1 MATWQGG
8 DHMNP
13 YLRLVLC
20 VLVVGVTTTA
30 SAQVLDIEIGNGVFY
45 VYDTT
50 DLSKLATSPAVV
62 PPWSGGPSPRNFF
75 GGVFIADIV
84 SVNGRP
90 ARGVMVRRGTRV
102 GLTTNQAPG
111 QAISDTIRG
120 FIDDGVW
127 EIQTADGAA
136 IGTFTTHG
144 FIGGPPPPGAPAA
157 AAGTNLAVTGGTGA
171 YFGVGGQ
178 LTGAPVTGSPG
189 TRVQASVTED
199 PANRRIN
206 GGNRS
211 RFLVQLL
218 PAFRPEIV
226 VGHAGRA
233 VFHAADGRPV
243 TTGHPATV
251 GEELTLYAR
260 SLGPQLPSAA
270 GGSGQLA
277 TGTLEVRID
286 GVVAEVTSAAVD
298 PQTPDAY
305 RINFVVPDGVMSP
318 LATLTLSSAWVS
330 SAPVQ
335 FPSR

>member
-1 MATWQGG
+1 MT
-8 DHMNP
+8 P
-13 YLRLVLC
+13 YLRLALC
-20 VLVVGVTTTA
+20 ALVVNVATTA
-30 SAQVLDIEIGNGVFY
+30 SAQVLDIEVANGVYY

-50 DLSKLATSPAVV
+50 DLSGFATSPGVV
-62 PPWSGGPSPRNFF
+62 PPWSGGLFPRNFF
-75 GGVFIADIV
+75 SGEVIADIV

-102 GLTTNQAPG
+102 GLTTSPTPG
-111 QAISDTIRG
+111 QAIADTIRG

-127 EIQTADGAA
+127 EIQSADGAA

-157 AAGTNLAVTGGTGA
+157 AQGTNLAVTGGTGA
-171 YFGVGGQ
+171 FFGVGGQ
-178 LTGAPVTGSPG
+178 LTAAPVTGSPG
-189 TRVQASVTED
+189 TRFAASATED

-226 VGHAGRA
+226 VGQAGRA
-233 VFHAADGRPV
+233 VLHAADGRPV
-243 TTGHPATV
+243 TTGHSAQV

-260 SLGPQLPSAA
+260 CLRPQLPSSG

-277 TGTLEVRID
+277 AVAVEVVID
-286 GVVAEVTSAAVD
+286 GVAAEVTSAAVD
-298 PQTPDAY
+298 PQAPDVY

-318 LATLTLSSAWVS
+318 LATLYLSSAWVS

-335 FPSR
+335 FPAR

>member
-1 MATWQGG
+1 MVGG
-8 DHMNP
+8 EHMKP
-13 YLRLVLC
+13 YLQLALC
-20 VLVVGVTTTA
+20 ALVVGVTTTA
-30 SAQVLDIEIGNGVFY
+30 SAQVLDIEIDNGVFY

-50 DLSKLATSPAVV
+50 DLSRFATSPAVA
-62 PPWSGGPSPRNFF
+62 PPWSGGLSPRNFF
-75 GGVFIADIV
+75 SGVFIADIV
-84 SVNGRP
+84 SVNGRA

-127 EIQTADGAA
+127 EIQTAAGAA

-157 AAGTNLAVTGGTGA
+157 AIGTNLAVTGGTGA
-171 YFGVGGQ
+171 YFGVAGQ
-178 LTGAPVTGSPG
+178 LTSAPVTGSPG

-226 VGHAGRA
+226 VGDAGRA
-233 VFHAADGRPV
+233 VFHAVDGRPV
-243 TTGHPATV
+243 TTGHPATAD
-251 GEELTLYAR
+251 EELTLYAR

-270 GGSGQLA
+270 GSGQLA
-277 TGTLEVRID
+277 TGPVEVVID
-286 GVVAEVTSAAVD
+286 GVVAQVTSAAVD
-298 PQTPDAY
+298 PQTPDVY

-318 LATLTLSSAWVS
+318 LATLHLSSAWVS

-335 FPSR
+335 FPAR

>member
-1 MATWQGG
+1 MKS
-8 DHMNP
+8 
-13 YLRLVLC
+13 LRLAV
-20 VLVVGVTTTA
+20 VTLVVGAATTA
-30 SAQVLDIEIGNGVFY
+30 SAQVLDIEINNGVFY

-50 DLSKLATSPAVV
+50 DPSTFATSPAPI
-62 PPWSGGPSPRNFF
+62 PPWSGGLSPRNFF
-75 GGVFIADIV
+75 SGVFIADIV
-84 SVNGRP
+84 SVNGEP

-102 GLTTNQAPG
+102 GLTTNHVPG
-111 QAISDTIRG
+111 QAIADTTRG

-127 EIQTADGAA
+127 EIQTADGTAV
-136 IGTFTTHG
+136 GTFTTHG
-144 FIGGPPPPGAPAA
+144 FIGGPAPPGAPAA
-157 AAGTNLAVTGGTGA
+157 ATGTNLAVTGGTGA
-171 YFGVGGQ
+171 FFGVRGQ
-178 LTGAPVTGSPG
+178 LTAAPVTGSPG

-218 PAFRPEIV
+218 PPFRPEIV
-226 VGHAGRA
+226 VAHGGRA

-270 GGSGQLA
+270 GAGGQIA
-277 TGTLEVRID
+277 TGPLQVVID
-286 GVVAEVTSAAVD
+286 GLAAHNVISAAVD
-298 PQTPDAY
+298 QQTPDVY

-318 LATLTLSSAWVS
+318 IATLSLSSAWVS
-330 SAPVQ
+330 STQVQ
-335 FPSR
+335 FPMR

>member
-1 MATWQGG
+1 MKPFSWLA
-8 DHMNP
+8 
-13 YLRLVLC
+13 VC
-20 VLVVGVTTTA
+20 VLVVGVTTPA
-30 SAQVLDIEIGNGVFY
+30 SAQLLDIEIANGVFY
-45 VYDTT
+45 VYDTGN
-50 DLSKLATSPAVV
+50 LSAWATSPAVV
-62 PPWSGGPSPRNFF
+62 PPWSGGPPPRNFF
-75 GGVFIADIV
+75 SGVFIADIV

-102 GLTTNQAPG
+102 GLTTSPAPG

-127 EIQTADGAA
+127 EIQTAEGAA

-157 AAGTNLAVTGGTGA
+157 ATGTNLAVTGGTGA
-171 YFGVGGQ
+171 YLGAGGQ

-189 TRVQASVTED
+189 TRLLQPSVTED

-211 RFLVQLL
+211 RFLVQLI
-218 PAFRPEIV
+218 PAFHPDIV
-226 VGHAGRA
+226 AGHAGRA
-233 VFHAADGRPV
+233 VFHATDGRPV
-243 TTGHPATV
+243 TTGHPASA

-260 SLGPQLPSAA
+260 NLAPQAPSAA
-270 GGSGQLA
+270 GGAGQPA
-277 TGTLEVRID
+277 TGTLEVMID

-298 PQTPDAY
+298 PHTPDVY
-305 RINFVVPDGVMSP
+305 RINFVVPDRVISP
-318 LATLTLSSAWVS
+318 LATLYVSSAWMS

-335 FPSR
+335 FPAR

>member
-1 MATWQGG
+1 MTS
-8 DHMNP
+8 
-13 YLRLVLC
+13 LRLAVFA
-20 VLVVGVTTTA
+20 LVVGVATTA
-30 SAQVLDIEIGNGVFY
+30 SAQILDIEINNGVFY

-50 DLSKLATSPAVV
+50 DLSTFATSPAVV

-75 GGVFIADIV
+75 SGVFIADIV
-84 SVNGRP
+84 SVNGQP

-102 GLTTNQAPG
+102 GLTTNQVPG
-111 QAISDTIRG
+111 QAIADTIRG

-127 EIQTADGAA
+127 EIQTADGTAV
-136 IGTFTTHG
+136 GTFTTHG
-144 FIGGPPPPGAPAA
+144 FIGGPAPPGAPAA

-171 YFGVGGQ
+171 FFGVGGQ
-178 LTGAPVTGSPG
+178 LTAAPVTGSPG
-189 TRVQASVTED
+189 TRVQASVRED

-226 VGHAGRA
+226 VAPGGRA

-251 GEELTLYAR
+251 GEALTLYAR

-270 GGSGQLA
+270 GAGSQIA
-277 TGTLEVRID
+277 TGAVQVVID
-286 GVVAEVTSAAVD
+286 GLAADVISAAAD
-298 PQTPDAY
+298 PQRPDVY
-305 RINFVVPDGVMSP
+305 RINFVVPDGVLSP
-318 LATLTLSSAWVS
+318 ISTLSVSSAWVS
-330 SAPVQ
+330 STPVQ
-335 FPSR
+335 FPTR

>member
-1 MATWQGG
+1 MK
-8 DHMNP
+8 P
-13 YLRLVLC
+13 YLRLALC
-20 VLVVGVTTTA
+20 ALLVGVTTKA
-30 SAQVLDIEIGNGVFY
+30 SAQVLDIEIDNGVFY

-50 DLSKLATSPAVV
+50 DLSRFASSPGVV
-62 PPWSGGPSPRNFF
+62 PPWSGGLPPRNFF
-75 GGVFIADIV
+75 SGVFIADIV

-102 GLTTNQAPG
+102 GLTTNQAAG

-127 EIQTADGAA
+127 EIQGAEGAA

-157 AAGTNLAVTGGTGA
+157 ATGTNLAVTGGTGA
-171 YFGVGGQ
+171 FFGVGGQ

-206 GGNRS
+206 RGNRS
-211 RFLVQLL
+211 RFLVQLQ
-218 PAFRPEIV
+218 PAFRPKIV
-226 VGHAGRA
+226 IGHAGRA

-243 TTGHPATV
+243 TTGHPAAAN
-251 GEELTLYAR
+251 EELTLYAR
-260 SLGPQLPSAA
+260 NLAPQVPSAA
-270 GGSGQLA
+270 GAGEQLA
-277 TGTLEVRID
+277 TSSLEVMID

-298 PQTPDAY
+298 PETPDVY
-305 RINFVVPDGVMSP
+305 RVDFVVPDAVRSP
-318 LATLTLSSAWVS
+318 LATLHLSSAWVS
-330 SAPVQ
+330 SAAVQ
-335 FPSR
+335 FAAR